1 MRDVDTNER
10 DVLLADGYEQFRL
23 ICTTL
28 SGTREG
34 LLHVQEWKTDDALA
48 SHVEMGGLAL

>member
-10 DVLLADGYEQFRL
+10 EVLLSDGYEQFRL
-23 ICTTL
+23 ICTTP

-34 LLHVQEWKTDDALA
+34 PLYVQEWKTDDALA
-48 SHVEMGGLAL
+48 SHVKMGGLAL

>member
-23 ICTTL
+23 ICTTP

-48 SHVEMGGLAL
+48 SHVAMGGLAR